1 MRARTM
7 ILAGS
12 GLALAF
18 RLLFA
23 WVLFLSAQQVQDVW
37 LVWALMII
45 ISITVTRGLY
55 RAYRIMSLVSAASK
69 ID

>member
-1 MRARTM
+1 MRVRTM

-12 GLALAF
+12 ALALAF
-18 RLLFA
+18 RFLFA
-23 WVLFLSAQQVQDVW
+23 WVLFVSAQQVQDAW

-55 RAYRIMSLVSAASK
+55 RAYRIMGFVSAASK

>member
-1 MRARTM
+1 M
-7 ILAGS
+7 ILAS
-12 GLALAF
+12 SVVALAF
-18 RLLFA
+18 RFLFA
-23 WVLFLSAQQVQDVW
+23 WILFVSAQQVQDRW

-45 ISITVTRGLY
+45 VSVMLTRGLY

>member
-1 MRARTM
+1 M

-23 WVLFLSAQQVQDVW
+23 WVLFLSAQQVQDLW

-45 ISITVTRGLY
+45 ISIIVTRGLY

>member
-1 MRARTM
+1 M

-45 ISITVTRGLY
+45 ISIIVTRGLY

>member
-1 MRARTM
+1 M
-7 ILAGS
+7 ILTS
-12 GLALAF
+12 STLALGF
-18 RLLFA
+18 RFLFA
-23 WVLFLSAQQVQDVW
+23 WVLFVSAQQVQDAW